1 MLFGTFP
8 ERDRDSLPI
17 RYIASQ
23 FTVSLRT
30 KPTAI
35 DAATQAAVRLLKHRQ
50 PSPFISSGPS
60 ATTYVELLQHKKK
73 TIGVT
78 RNLTNSLERMI

>member
-1 MLFGTFP
+1 MLFRTFP
-8 ERDRDSLPI
+8 EPDRDSLTI
-17 RYIASQ
+17 RDIAFQ
-23 FTVSLRT
+23 CPVFLRT

-50 PSPFISSGPS
+50 PSPLISSGPN